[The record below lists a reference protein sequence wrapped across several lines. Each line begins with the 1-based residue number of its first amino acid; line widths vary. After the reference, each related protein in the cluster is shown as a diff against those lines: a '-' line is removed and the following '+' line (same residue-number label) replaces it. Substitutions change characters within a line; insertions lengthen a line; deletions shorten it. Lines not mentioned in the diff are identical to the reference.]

1 MMKAGLLL
9 NGSGAII
16 YLTSHG
22 MVVDE
27 DLKEKFKAKGIH
39 KFIVYELPV
48 DEVKKRYGAHFDI
61 VKQDL
66 RESDDL
72 RILDYDGSRA
82 FGMFSFKEMGE
93 AQFMEL

>member
-1 MMKAGLLL
+1 MKAGLLL

>member
-1 MMKAGLLL
+1 MKAGLLL

-16 YLTSHG
+16 YITSHG
-22 MVVDE
+22 MVLDD

-39 KFIVYELPV
+39 KCIVYELPV
-48 DEVKKRYGAHFDI
+48 VDVKDRYGAHFNI
-61 VKQDL
+61 VEQDL
-66 RESDDL
+66 RETDDL

-82 FGMFSFKEMGE
+82 FGMFSFKEMGD